1 MKLSIL
7 VVNYNT
13 EEHIAQLL
21 EDISQQSLAISDY
34 QVVVVN
40 NIQNNKLNDILDKY
54 YQYINLEIVPSKK
67 NVGFGRGMNL
77 AADHAQG
84 EHVLMM
90 NPDVCIENKDFL
102 KNLLEYSNKTP
113 NYGVISCKILNQNN
127 EDTSEFYSYEFGDTM
142 GYDGQICWFHG
153 SLLLLRAEIYQ
164 QLGGYDPD
172 FFMYCED
179 VDLCYRVKK
188 MGLDLIKVNEL
199 SVFHLGWSSV
209 PKKNY
214 DLYYRWY
221 CSKFVFAHKHFSTKK
236 FAQLLDGLE
245 LKAKKRLKS
254 YKLLSIFPINHEK
267 TQRKIFY
274 WTVMAD
280 VIKTIRQNGIES
292 LYYKG

>member
-1 MKLSIL
+1 MKFSIL
-7 VVNYNT
+7 IVNYNT
-13 EEHIAQLL
+13 EKYIVKLL
-21 EDISQQSLAISDY
+21 SDFAVQTLPKSQW
-34 QVVVVN
+34 QVIVVN
-40 NIQNNKLNDILDKY
+40 NCQNFVLAEALKPFSDSM
-54 YQYINLEIVPSKK
+54 NLTIIPSEK
-67 NVGFGRGMNL
+67 NVGFGRAMNL
-77 AADHAQG
+77 GASNAQG
-84 EHVLMM
+84 QHLLIT
-90 NPDVCIENKDFL
+90 NPDIQIDNPDFL
-102 KNLLEYSNKTP
+102 QQLLQQIQKNP
-113 NYGVISCKILNQNN
+113 NYGIMTSKILNEKQ
-127 EDTSEFYSYEFGDTM
+127 EDTSEFYSYEFDDTL

-153 SLLLLRAEIYQ
+153 SLLLLRAEVYH
-164 QLGGYDPD
+164 QLGGYDSD

-188 MGLDLIKVNEL
+188 MGLELVKINEL

-221 CSKFVFAHKHFSTKK
+221 CSKFVFAHKHFPTKK
-236 FAQLLDGLE
+236 FIQLLDTLE
-245 LKAKKRLKS
+245 IKAQQRLKS
-254 YKLLSIFPINHEK
+254 YELLSMFPINREK